1 MKKIRNSRA
10 NSLLKLNQN
19 FEEYSFG
26 ELDLNPLFKEY
37 MIREAFNMFDEDGS
51 GDIDKKEFR
60 KLVQTLGLQL
70 NEKKINELIG
80 EIDKDGSGTIDYDE
94 FFLMMSKFQFGKD
107 SDILLHLVNSFNEY
121 DKDMDMNISAEDFKK
136 VSEEFDKEPISNE
149 MAEKFVRI
157 CKYFANEQGLKNN
170 TNNNL
175 VNFEEYV
182 NCLIKTKFLYE
193 NHTNNNSFNKTL
205 NSLNQSNLKSINF
218 SYGEMKSEGKL
229 SSFLKSE
236 K

>member
-1 MKKIRNSRA
+1 MKKIRKSRA

-19 FEEYSFG
+19 SEEYSFG

-51 GDIDKKEFR
+51 GDIDKREFY
-60 KLVQTLGLQL
+60 KLVQSLGLEL
-70 NEKKINELIG
+70 NKKKINELIG
-80 EIDKDGSGTIDYDE
+80 DMDKDGSGTIDYDE
-94 FFLMMSKFQFGKD
+94 FFSMMSKFQFGKD
-107 SDILLHLVNSFNEY
+107 SDILLHLENSFNEY
-121 DKDMDMNISAEDFKK
+121 DKDMDMNISAEDFIK
-136 VSEEFDKEPISNE
+136 VSEELDNEPISNE
-149 MAEKFVRI
+149 MAQKFVRF

-182 NCLIKTKFLYE
+182 NCLIKMNFLYE
-193 NHTNNNSFNKTL
+193 KNTNNNSFNKTV
-205 NSLNQSNLKSINF
+205 NSLNQSNLKSI
-218 SYGEMKSEGKL
+218 SMGDMQSEGKL
-229 SSFLKSE
+229 SLFVKSE